1 MNILA
6 KLTLTVAT
14 TSLLAACGND
24 SNSSASQPVIPPDI
38 KPPVVV
44 PPVPNEKKL
53 TAKLIGSD
61 IFTWEQGQA
70 IKIQLLDQNNNV
82 VKATK
87 CTSDDKV
94 KLSVSDNCSA
104 LTTHRLGQS
113 TLTVTGENNLKT
125 KLIVNS
131 VPTRTPLAVSSGG
144 NNDANRVVTADGQV
158 LTWGTNY
165 RNQLSTIDTNKVD
178 YLQYPKPVVTNI
190 RGDKL
195 NNIYQVAHSS
205 ASVYA
210 LNNEGKVYG
219 WGSAVYR
226 STASGLSQVV
236 FADPVQ
242 DATGRKP
249 LTNIVRLASAS
260 LGNQVMGL
268 TDDGRVMRWGSS
280 DANNPQFEVD
290 NNGAPLKDI
299 TSIALE
305 YEMAYAVNKQGQ
317 VYQWDLDPNARIHP
331 VSLVKDKNG
340 KPIVDVTKIV
350 TGPNHTLALTKKGNM
365 YAWGNN
371 NQYQLGDPKLEEN
384 NTVIN
389 YANYVKLGNAPLGN
403 IKDIAINFYSSYAL
417 TQSGNVYAWGNN
429 GLGLLGDGVNNPAGT
444 RTGVPRLV
452 VSESGQDKLSDVVA
466 ITGMEEGVLALKSN
480 GTIVGWGRN
489 WHGRLTQD
497 DRKQGDG
504 DDYAYPV
511 LIQKSKGK
519 ALNIG
524 NLNAFTKLN

>member
-94 KLSVSDNCSA
+94 KLSVSNNCSA

-210 LNNEGKVYG
+210 LNDEGKVYG

-466 ITGMEEGVLALKSN
+466 ITGMEGGVLALKSN